1 MWVLIKKDLLRRWR
15 NPLATIVMI
24 VFPLFMSLAIGSI
37 SGGSG
42 GGSEF
47 PSIKVLLQNRDEDG
61 FLSNALMGAAGQG
74 ESQEYLEVI
83 AVGDEGDKMMEEGK
97 ASAMVVL
104 PENFTARV
112 LNRDPVE
119 ITVIRNP
126 AEGIKPEIVVQGA
139 DVIATYLDQSARL
152 LGEELGIIKVMMDSE
167 NVPASAKV
175 GAVAA
180 GITTKINGVEKYLFP
195 PLVEVGSVK
204 EGEEEEDTGASSNV
218 FGYVLIMTTVMALLF
233 VATRSMGD
241 IFEEHNNGML
251 KRQLT
256 TPLGIGMLVGAKAIF
271 AVFFG
276 VIVLTILGAIG
287 LALRWIVPPV
297 DLVAAVLLGISFSL
311 AACGFLSL
319 ILSLVKTEKQAGIMG
334 WLVIMGMSAIGGSM
348 MPIQQ
353 MPAPLQAAARY
364 TINFW
369 AVDGYTRLVYSG
381 EGLSDITENIVRLL
395 IIGTVTLLVAQ
406 FLLVRRFKEV
416 SP

>member
-15 NPLATIVMI
+15 SPLATIVMI

-47 PSIKVLLQNRDEDG
+47 PRIKVLLQNNDEDG

-74 ESQEYLEVI
+74 ESQDYLEVV

-104 PENFTARV
+104 PENFTAKV
-112 LNRDPVE
+112 LNREPVE
-119 ITVIRNP
+119 IAVIRNP

-139 DVIATYLDQSARL
+139 DVVATYLDQSARL
-152 LGEELGIIKVMMDSE
+152 LGEELGIIKVMMDSDS
-167 NVPASAKV
+167 VPASAKV

-180 GITTKINGVEKYLFP
+180 GITTKIEGVEKYVFP
-195 PLVEVGSVK
+195 PLVEIGSVK
-204 EGEEEEDTGASSNV
+204 ESDEEDSGPGSSV

-297 DLVAAVLLGISFSL
+297 DLVAAVLLGIAFSL

-319 ILSLVKTEKQAGIMG
+319 ILSLVKTEKQAGILG

-369 AVDGYTRLVYSG
+369 AVDGYTRLVFSG
-381 EGLSDITENIVRLL
+381 EGLGDITENIVRLL

-406 FLLVRRFKEV
+406 VLLVRRFKEV